1 MISKI
6 YSSNKPLFKV
16 GERKGHSKK
25 TIEQMVDERL
35 RKTKSKNKSKP
46 IPKKKKN
53 LDEWFRNKEQEIRK
67 NRKW

>member
-25 TIEQMVDERL
+25 TIEKMVEERL
-35 RKTKSKNKSKP
+35 KTKKSKTNSKP
-46 IPKKKKN
+46 IPKKKKK
-53 LDEWFRNKEQEIRK
+53 LDEWFRGKEQEIRK
-67 NRKW
+67 SRKW